1 MPSRGYRTKRNAA
14 EIHVYISKIQ
24 RASEPLNVEINFS
37 KEKEGRNGKI
47 GKRISAIIQEC
58 YALNTCIFS
67 VLRQLGVP
75 LNPPAGHFSR
85 LSISVALP
93 IHPYKYCMI
102 CVISQIYF
110 RLFHS
115 KSTNFMKLVFGTN
128 ENWGFHAGHTLR
140 LCLLTTLSLL
150 SESRS
155 YILRNLSNA
164 HYPMGSQGF
173 ELSPAE

>member
-1 MPSRGYRTKRNAA
+1 MERNRQVNKNGSLGHVYRYNVYVIMTLPLTKFSMPSM
-14 EIHVYISKIQ
+14 
-24 RASEPLNVEINFS
+24 
-37 KEKEGRNGKI
+37 
-47 GKRISAIIQEC
+47 
-58 YALNTCIFS
+58 IFS
-67 VLRQLGVP
+67 VTLRQLGVP

-115 KSTNFMKLVFGTN
+115 KSTNFMKIVFGTN

-140 LCLLTTLSLL
+140 LCLLTKLSLI

-155 YILRNLSNA
+155 YMLRNLSNA

>member
-1 MPSRGYRTKRNAA
+1 MTLPLTKFSMPSM
-14 EIHVYISKIQ
+14 
-24 RASEPLNVEINFS
+24 
-37 KEKEGRNGKI
+37 
-47 GKRISAIIQEC
+47 
-58 YALNTCIFS
+58 IFS
-67 VLRQLGVP
+67 VTLRQLGVP

-115 KSTNFMKLVFGTN
+115 KSTNFMKIAFGTN
-128 ENWGFHAGHTLR
+128 ENWGFHAGHTSR

-155 YILRNLSNA
+155 YILRNYQTHTIQWGVKVLSLAQLNNPVSVENPAA
-164 HYPMGSQGF
+164 HH
-173 ELSPAE
+173 